1 VGRLVYLD
9 SSALVK
15 LVLPEA
21 ESAALMQFL
30 AGSLDRVTSSVAVVE
45 VVRAARRA
53 SDDPGVERR
62 AREVMAG
69 VDLLQMN
76 APTLDVA
83 AGVEPRALRSLDAI
97 HLAAATELGD
107 DLAAMV
113 VYDAALA
120 KAARAAGINV
130 IAP

>member
-1 VGRLVYLD
+1 MGGLVYLD

-21 ESAALMQFL
+21 ESAALIQVL
-30 AGSLDRVTSSVAVVE
+30 ASCLDRVTSSVAVVE

-53 SDDPGVERR
+53 SDDPAVERR

-69 VDLLQMN
+69 VHLLQAD

-83 AGVEPRALRSLDAI
+83 AVVEPRALRSFDAM
-97 HLAAATELGD
+97 HLAAAIELGD

-120 KAARAAGINV
+120 RAARAAGINV